1 MLSLGRSGVFVV
13 LIKFG
18 FNNINKLY
26 EWATG
31 VLSNEPSRA
40 KKGGSSKSEADDT
53 MTPSNRC
60 NHVTPHDEVTSE
72 LGGLSCWRKTWGQ
85 TNKCIWHAEE
95 SNKPIDE
102 LADARLDRAERID
115 NVYLTK
121 VDLGDKIDFENC
133 VLRKANFKAKLSD
146 ANFAGSYLKRAN
158 FNDSHIDG
166 ADFSNCDGERAKFRN
181 VKGRDVNFSDASLV
195 HANFESDRPVANTFT
210 YADFQGADLF
220 DSSFENTYLQ
230 QADFSGSRLTH
241 VSFVDAEPEQA
252 DFDGADVR
260 DADFAHS
267 KLDGAYFADARIST
281 TTDFGKIVAY
291 ERIADERAENSAP
304 RDKFKLDFLRLVY
317 KLAYSPNLWF
327 RKKFNM
333 QSDKYRH
340 RVPLRILGL
349 YSYLLNW
356 LPTQP
361 HIGRDRALAKSV
373 SDLVPDDDG
382 GLITS
387 GGGKLRQ
394 ILRSMWRFYNRLSPE
409 ISFRS
414 SDKHDLEAAER
425 TYRNYQTI
433 LSGTPQKNKQI
444 DFRVREKAVRR
455 KLAWSQSNRWE
466 WLKLS
471 LSRWVTKH
479 GESPWHVGFVSAT
492 IIGVCTAF
500 YPIFGLTKTNSNGE
514 IIRFSYDGSLDLIT
528 TLGDSFYFSV
538 VSFLTLGYGNIDPIG
553 YAEYL
558 AIAEKF
564 SGAIMMALLVFVLGR
579 KTVQ

>member
-1 MLSLGRSGVFVV
+1 M
-13 LIKFG
+13 
-18 FNNINKLY
+18 
-26 EWATG
+26 
-31 VLSNEPSRA
+31 
-40 KKGGSSKSEADDT
+40 
-53 MTPSNRC
+53 
-60 NHVTPHDEVTSE
+60 
-72 LGGLSCWRKTWGQ
+72 
-85 TNKCIWHAEE
+85 
-95 SNKPIDE
+95 
-102 LADARLDRAERID
+102 
-115 NVYLTK
+115 
-121 VDLGDKIDFENC
+121 
-133 VLRKANFKAKLSD
+133 
-146 ANFAGSYLKRAN
+146 
-158 FNDSHIDG
+158 
-166 ADFSNCDGERAKFRN
+166 
-181 VKGRDVNFSDASLV
+181 
-195 HANFESDRPVANTFT
+195 
-210 YADFQGADLF
+210 
-220 DSSFENTYLQ
+220 
-230 QADFSGSRLTH
+230 
-241 VSFVDAEPEQA
+241 
-252 DFDGADVR
+252 
-260 DADFAHS
+260 
-267 KLDGAYFADARIST
+267 
-281 TTDFGKIVAY
+281 
-291 ERIADERAENSAP
+291 
-304 RDKFKLDFLRLVY
+304 
-317 KLAYSPNLWF
+317 
-327 RKKFNM
+327 
-333 QSDKYRH
+333 
-340 RVPLRILGL
+340 
-349 YSYLLNW
+349 
-356 LPTQP
+356 
-361 HIGRDRALAKSV
+361 
-373 SDLVPDDDG
+373 PDDDG